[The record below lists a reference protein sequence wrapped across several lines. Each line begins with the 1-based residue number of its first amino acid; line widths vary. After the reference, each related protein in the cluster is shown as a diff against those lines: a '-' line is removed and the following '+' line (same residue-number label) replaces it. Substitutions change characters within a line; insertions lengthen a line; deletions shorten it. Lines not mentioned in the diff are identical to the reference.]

1 MYSRTWI
8 KRCVAPGNGGPLGGS
23 TTVASATAGAA
34 LKGTAEFLQP
44 GALGGT
50 SSSTAAATAAL
61 NHDLLLKRYES
72 WLHDQ
77 RIDLTKLDILKMN
90 PTTGRGLFAK
100 KRILPGETLV
110 SVPMYNLALN
120 ATSLLQ
126 YSPAVQK
133 AEPPQ
138 LDVVKRNL
146 MVRGVRD
153 PVLFQLMHL
162 SMLITAERNDPNSF
176 FGPYFDVLPYPAV
189 DDKVVMSTY
198 KGILDAPAILEWGE
212 QRQEFGILC
221 KKLAD
226 AWGDKC
232 PHPVLLDWAWRTT
245 LGRQHMLPDRGLTPS
260 STLHYSA
267 LHAYKSADS
276 VGLTAALR
284 RFGKRFTNKLPM
296 SVRQATG
303 IGSLTADDEEEY
315 RLVPTLVP
323 ILDQL
328 GHVSSSNVSVEVVPR
343 GDAGSCAELHALTEI
358 QPGEEV
364 GICFSRAHSVAFTLY
379 RFGFIPM

>member
-1 MYSRTWI
+1 MYSRTFLL
-8 KRCVAPGNGGPLGGS
+8 RCVSGKGPS
-23 TTVASATAGAA
+23 
-34 LKGTAEFLQP
+34 LKGTAEHLQ
-44 GALGGT
+44 GTAAT
-50 SSSTAAATAAL
+50 SSSTDASTAAL
-61 NHDLLLKRYES
+61 NHGLLLKRYES
-72 WLHDQ
+72 WLTDQ
-77 RIDLTKLDILKMN
+77 RIDLSRVDITKMN
-90 PTTGRGLFAK
+90 PKTGRGLYAK
-100 KRILPGETLV
+100 KRIMPGETLV
-110 SVPMYNLALN
+110 SLPMFNLALN
-120 ATSLLQ
+120 TTSLLQ

-138 LDVVKRNL
+138 LDAIKRNL

-162 SMLITAERNDPNSF
+162 SLLVTAERNDPNSF
-176 FGPYFDVLPYPAV
+176 FAPYFDVLPYPAV
-189 DDKVVMSTY
+189 DDKLVMTTY
-198 KGILDAPAILEWGE
+198 KNVLDAPAILEWGE

-226 AWGDKC
+226 TWGDKC

-276 VGLTAALR
+276 VGVTAVLR
-284 RFGKRFTNKLPM
+284 RAKRLFTNRLPM
-296 SVRQATG
+296 AVRQMTG
-303 IGSLTADDEEEY
+303 VGSLSADDEEEY

-323 ILDQL
+323 VLDQL
-328 GHVSSSNVSVEVVPR
+328 GHIASSNVSVEVVPR
-343 GDAGSCAELHALTEI
+343 GESGSCAELHALTEI

-379 RFGFIPM
+379 RFGFLPM